1 MEPFFSHVQQF
12 MAAIQQAQQLGAT
25 RIAEALDESARLG
38 KASLAMWTDLSRAG
52 GEMWR
57 QSFVGWTPP
66 ANP

>member
-12 MAAIQQAQQLGAT
+12 MAAIQQAQQLGMN
-25 RIAEALDESARLG
+25 RMVEALDESARLG

-52 GEMWR
+52 VNAWR
-57 QSFVGWTPP
+57 QGLEGWTPP

>member
-12 MAAIQQAQQLGAT
+12 MAAIQQAQQLGVN
-25 RIAEALDESARLG
+25 RIAETLDETARLG

-52 GEMWR
+52 MTAWR
-57 QSFVGWTPP
+57 QGLEGWTPP

>member
-12 MAAIQQAQQLGAT
+12 MVAIQQAQQLGVI
-25 RIAEALDESARLG
+25 RISEALDESARLG

-52 GEMWR
+52 VNAWR
-57 QSFVGWTPP
+57 QGLEGFAPP